1 MARRSADSTPKRSRT
16 SIRDQLQLSFQSA
29 TAKESFLSRIEHMK
43 RRLFPK
49 KAVDN
54 VQFLTAMP
62 DRLEGSGGDA
72 MEEAQCTRT
81 VSVPMSDSSG
91 LCKLYFE
98 TKEYV
103 YTKYKFQ
110 LCKNYI
116 SVFCD
121 GVPHDEKSGIVK
133 III

>member
-16 SIRDQLQLSFQSA
+16 SIRQQLQLSFQSA
-29 TAKESFLSRIEHMK
+29 TAKESFLSRIEHTK

-62 DRLEGSGGDA
+62 DKLEGTGGDA
-72 MEEAQCTRT
+72 VEEAQT
-81 VSVPMSDSSG
+81 VSVRISDSSG

-110 LCKNYI
+110 LCRVHNQ
-116 SVFCD
+116 
-121 GVPHDEKSGIVK
+121 GIK
-133 III
+133 